1 MKLWTEEGDI
11 LPHVGFTQQLG
22 YMAKYEWAAG
32 QYEERVG
39 SPTEP
44 VSWLW
49 TRSLG
54 KDFRKAWLAAHG
66 RAVTGET
73 GTTQTEDDVA
83 DRGFVRAI
91 RCGVSDTFSD
101 GINSGFYINSYTTK
115 PGPGLAGM
123 LEELRKGGTKMMQVR
138 IEFGLGCGCV
148 FCSFF
153 FFVSR
158 CYVFVE

>member
-54 KDFRKAWLAAHG
+54 KDFRKAWLAAHE
-66 RAVTGET
+66 RAVIGET

-91 RCGVSDTFSD
+91 RCGVSDAFAD

-115 PGPGLAGM
+115 PGPGWAGM
-123 LEELRKGGTKMMQVR
+123 LEELRKGGAKMMQVR
-138 IEFGLGCGCV
+138 IEFGFGCGCV
-148 FCSFF
+148 FSLVFL
-153 FFVSR
+153 VSR
-158 CYVFVE
+158 CSVFVE